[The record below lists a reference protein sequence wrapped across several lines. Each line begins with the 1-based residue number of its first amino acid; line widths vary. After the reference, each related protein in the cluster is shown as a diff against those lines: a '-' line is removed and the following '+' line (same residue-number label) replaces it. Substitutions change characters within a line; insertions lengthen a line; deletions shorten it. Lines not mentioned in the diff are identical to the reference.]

1 MNTKNL
7 MAMAAGL
14 PVVTSASAAEAL
26 RDGGHAGSA
35 AGSRTPAQI
44 RGAANAQEFAQLLAD
59 TYNDEKAW
67 SEAQA
72 AGLAAARL
80 FSIDGFR
87 SDVRERLVPNSVV
100 LGRGLGGGNSSLLK
114 PASWCSAFS
123 DDAVARIGRY
133 GTRRGGRRREGDDRS
148 GHTAP
153 RGRHRRNGGGGGG
166 QQQPRRTKKDD
177 DTTTKT

>member
-1 MNTKNL
+1 

-35 AGSRTPAQI
+35 AGSRTTAQI

-67 SEAQA
+67 NEAQA

-100 LGRGLGGGNSSLLK
+100 QGRGLGGGNSSLLQ

-123 DDAVARIGRY
+123 DDAVARIGRH
-133 GTRRGGRRREGDDRS
+133 GTRRGGRRRGEGDRSS
-148 GHTAP
+148 GHTTAP
-153 RGRHRRNGGGGGG
+153 RGRHRRNGGGG
-166 QQQPRRTKKDD
+166 Q
-177 DTTTKT
+177 